1 MLFHCILTNERP
13 SLSNLPLMLFLDPY
27 ANFLNNTMITSVWFP
42 CLQYWSHPEAPLI
55 FPVFLSGDAVLIQQ
69 AKGFKTQCFMIRHQ
83 RRIPFSDNV
92 SLSRSG
98 KCLCLVEANFS
109 CCTSNQTHYPDLGND
124 ASSVWIFCAPFL
136 HVISQEN
143 QLWRHEMSAV
153 FSGY

>member
-1 MLFHCILTNERP
+1 MELLAAHAIPRSLGEVLEQYYNNIRMVSLP
-13 SLSNLPLMLFLDPY
+13 SIVVSPRSAFD
-27 ANFLNNTMITSVWFP
+27 FP
-42 CLQYWSHPEAPLI
+42 C
-55 FPVFLSGDAVLIQQ
+55 FLSGDVVLIQQ
-69 AKGFKTQCFMIRHQ
+69 AKGLRQCFMIRHQ
-83 RRIPFSDNV
+83 RRIPYSDNV

-109 CCTSNQTHYPDLGND
+109 CCTTNQKHYPDLGND

-143 QLWRHEMSAV
+143 QLWRREMSAV